1 MQRDVEVVIN
11 IVLPNVCGFLV
22 PVGKIYMY
30 SVSWVTN
37 SKASNC

>member
-11 IVLPNVCGFLV
+11 IVLANVCGFQV
-22 PVGKIYMY
+22 PVGKIY